1 VIAMTKE
8 ATIGVDLGGTKVS
21 IGKVEENRI
30 VKHTSSDI
38 SAEESEK
45 QILNEI
51 IQAVEEIFDPGV
63 AGIGV
68 GVPSVVDVEKGIVY
82 EVQNIASW
90 KKVPLKEILESHF
103 HKPVYVNNDANCFA
117 VGEKHFGKGRKFSNF
132 VGVTIGTGL
141 GAGIIINDRLY
152 CGPNCGAGEFGS
164 IPYKESILEY
174 YSGGQF
180 FMGEYGIKGDQVYAR
195 AKQGDK
201 NALEIFEQFGT
212 HVGEAMMIIMFAV
225 DPEAII
231 IGGAIS
237 QAFSF
242 FEKSMRERMKTF
254 PYKHAVERLV
264 IEITDKPQIAVL
276 GAAALYYD
284 AQLR

>member
-8 ATIGVDLGGTKVS
+8 AIIGVDLGGTKVS
-21 IGKVEENRI
+21 LGKVKENKI
-30 VKHTSSDI
+30 VKHISSDI
-38 SAEESEK
+38 SAQGSEK
-45 QILNEI
+45 QILGEI
-51 IQAVEEIFDPGV
+51 IQAIQEIFDPGV

-90 KKVPLKEILESHF
+90 KKVPLKEILESQF

-117 VGEKHFGKGRKFSNF
+117 VGEKHFGKGRKYSNF
-132 VGVTIGTGL
+132 VGVTLGTGL
-141 GAGIIINDRLY
+141 GTGIIINNRLY

-174 YSGGQF
+174 YCGGQF

-195 AKQGDK
+195 AKQGDE
-201 NALEIFEQFGT
+201 NALEIFEKFGT

-231 IGGAIS
+231 LGGAVT

-242 FEKSMRERMKTF
+242 FDKSMRERMKTF

-264 IEITDKPQIAVL
+264 IETTDQPQIAIL
-276 GAAALYYD
+276 GAAALHYD

>member
-1 VIAMTKE
+1 MTEE
-8 ATIGVDLGGTKVS
+8 AIIGVDLGGTKVS
-21 IGKVEENRI
+21 LGKVIKNRI
-30 VKHTSSDI
+30 VKHISSDI
-38 SAEESEK
+38 SAQESEK
-45 QILNEI
+45 QILSEI
-51 IQAVEEIFDPGV
+51 IKAIEEICDPTV

-68 GVPSVVDVEKGIVY
+68 GVPSVVDVERGIVY

-90 KKVPLKEILESHF
+90 KEVPLKEKLENHF

-117 VGEKHFGKGRKFSNF
+117 VGEKHFGKGKKYHNF

-141 GAGIIINDRLY
+141 GSGIIINNRLY
-152 CGPNCGAGEFGS
+152 CGSNCGAGEFGS
-164 IPYKESILEY
+164 IPYKKSILEY
-174 YSGGQF
+174 YCGGQF
-180 FMGEYGIKGDQVYAR
+180 FMGEYGIRGEQVYAR

-201 NALEIFEQFGT
+201 TAIEIFEQFGA
-212 HVGEAMMIIMFAV
+212 HVGEAMKIIMFSV

-231 IGGAIS
+231 IGGAVS

-254 PYKHAVERLV
+254 PYKHAVERLI
-264 IEITDKPQIAVL
+264 IETTDQPQIAIL

>member
-1 VIAMTKE
+1 MTRKVI
-8 ATIGVDLGGTKVS
+8 IGVDLGGTRVS
-21 IGKVEENRI
+21 IGKVKENRI
-30 VKHTSSDI
+30 VKHISSDI
-38 SAEESEK
+38 SAQGSEK
-45 QILNEI
+45 QILDEI
-51 IQAVEEIFDPGV
+51 IQPLEEIFDPDV

-90 KKVPLKEILESHF
+90 KKVPLKEILENHF

-117 VGEKHFGKGRKFSNF
+117 VGEKHFGKGKKFHNF

-152 CGPNCGAGEFGS
+152 SGPNCGAGEFGS
-164 IPYKESILEY
+164 IPYKKSILEY
-174 YSGGQF
+174 YCGGQF
-180 FMGEYGIKGDQVYAR
+180 FRGEYGIRGEQVYAR

-201 NALEIFEQFGT
+201 TALEIFEQFGI

-231 IGGAIS
+231 LGGAVT

-254 PYKHAVERLV
+254 PYQHAVERLI
-264 IEITDKPQIAVL
+264 IETTDQPQIAIL

-284 AQLR
+284 AQPR

>member
-1 VIAMTKE
+1 VTKE

-38 SAEESEK
+38 SAEGSEK

-51 IQAVEEIFDPGV
+51 IQAIEEIFDPGV

-117 VGEKHFGKGRKFSNF
+117 VGEKHFGKGRKYSNF

-164 IPYKESILEY
+164 IPYKKSILEY
-174 YSGGQF
+174 YCGGQF
-180 FMGEYGIKGDQVYAR
+180 FMGEYGIRGEQVYAR

-201 NALEIFEQFGT
+201 TALEIFDQFGA

-231 IGGAIS
+231 VGGAVS
-237 QAFSF
+237 EAFSF

-254 PYKHAVERLV
+254 PYKHAVELL
-264 IEITDKPQIAVL
+264 IIDTTDQPQIAIL

-284 AQLR
+284 AQLG

>member
-1 VIAMTKE
+1 MTKE

-21 IGKVEENRI
+21 IGKVKKSKI
-30 VKHTSSDI
+30 VKHTSSGI
-38 SAEESEK
+38 SAEGSEK
-45 QILNEI
+45 QILSEI
-51 IQAVEEIFDPGV
+51 IQAIEEIFDPGV

-117 VGEKHFGKGRKFSNF
+117 VGEKHFGKGRKYSNF

-141 GAGIIINDRLY
+141 GTGIIINDRLY

-164 IPYKESILEY
+164 IPYKKSILEY
-174 YSGGQF
+174 YCGGQF
-180 FMGEYGIKGDQVYAR
+180 FMGEYGINGEQVYAR

-201 NALEIFEQFGT
+201 TALEIFEQFGT
-212 HVGEAMMIIMFAV
+212 HVGEAMMIIMFAL

-231 IGGAIS
+231 VGGAIS
-237 QAFSF
+237 QSFSF

-254 PYKHAVERLV
+254 PYKHAVERLI
-264 IEITDKPQIAVL
+264 IETTDQPQIAIL
-276 GAAALYYD
+276 GAAALHYD
-284 AQLR
+284 SQLR

>member
-1 VIAMTKE
+1 MTTE
-8 ATIGVDLGGTKVS
+8 AIIGVDLGGTKVS
-21 IGKVEENRI
+21 LGKVQKNRI

-38 SAEESEK
+38 SAEGSEE
-45 QILNEI
+45 QILGEI
-51 IQAVEEIFDPGV
+51 IQAIEEIFDPGV

-68 GVPSVVDVEKGIVY
+68 GVPSVVDVERGIVY

-90 KKVPLKEILESHF
+90 KEVPLKELLEDHF
-103 HKPVYVNNDANCFA
+103 QKPIYVNNDANCFA
-117 VGEKHFGKGRKFSNF
+117 VGEKHFGKGKKYHNF
-132 VGVTIGTGL
+132 VGITLGTGV

-164 IPYKESILEY
+164 IPYKNSILEHY
-174 YSGGQF
+174 CGGQF
-180 FMGEYGIKGDQVYAR
+180 FISEYGTRGDEIYAR

-201 NALEIFEQFGT
+201 MALEIFEQFGF
-212 HVGEAMMIIMFAV
+212 HMGEAMMIIMFAV

-231 IGGAIS
+231 IGGAVAQS
-237 QAFSF
+237 FSF

-254 PYKHAVERLV
+254 PYQHAVERLV
-264 IEITDKPQIAVL
+264 IEITDQPQIAIL

>member
-1 VIAMTKE
+1 MIREVI
-8 ATIGVDLGGTKVS
+8 IGIDLGASKVR
-21 IGKVEENRI
+21 IGKVKKNKI
-30 VKHTSSDI
+30 VKHISSNI
-38 SAEESEK
+38 STEGSEK

-51 IQAVEEIFDPGV
+51 IQTIEEVFDPGV
-63 AGIGV
+63 AAIGV

-90 KKVPLKEILESHF
+90 QKVPLKEILENHF

-117 VGEKHFGKGRKFSNF
+117 VGEKHFGKGKKYRNF
-132 VGVTIGTGL
+132 VGVTIGTGV
-141 GAGIIINDRLY
+141 GAGIIINNRLY
-152 CGPNCGAGEFGS
+152 CGPNCGAGEFGI
-164 IPYKESILEY
+164 IPYKKSILEY
-174 YSGGQF
+174 YCSGQF
-180 FMGEYGIKGDQVYAR
+180 FTGEYGIRGDQVYAR

-201 NALEIFEQFGT
+201 TAIEIFEQFGA
-212 HVGEAMMIIMFAV
+212 HFGDAMMIIMFAV

-231 IGGAIS
+231 IGGAVS

-254 PYKHAVERLV
+254 PYKRALERII
-264 IEITDKPQIAVL
+264 IEKTDQPQIAIL

-284 AQLR
+284 AQSG

>member
-1 VIAMTKE
+1 MTKE

-38 SAEESEK
+38 SAEGSEK

-51 IQAVEEIFDPGV
+51 IQAIEEIFDPGV

-117 VGEKHFGKGRKFSNF
+117 VGEKHFGKGRKYSNF

-164 IPYKESILEY
+164 IPYKKSILEY
-174 YSGGQF
+174 YCGGQF
-180 FMGEYGIKGDQVYAR
+180 FMGEYGIRGEQVYAR

-201 NALEIFEQFGT
+201 TALEIFDQFGA

-231 IGGAIS
+231 VGGAVS
-237 QAFSF
+237 EAFSF

-254 PYKHAVERLV
+254 PYKHAVELL
-264 IEITDKPQIAVL
+264 IIDTTDQPQIAIL

-284 AQLR
+284 AQLG

>member
-1 VIAMTKE
+1 VITMTKE

-21 IGKVEENRI
+21 IGKVEKNKI

-38 SAEESEK
+38 SAEGSEK

-51 IQAVEEIFDPGV
+51 IQAIEEIFDPGV

-90 KKVPLKEILESHF
+90 KKVPLKEILENHF
-103 HKPVYVNNDANCFA
+103 HKPVYINNDANCFA
-117 VGEKHFGKGRKFSNF
+117 VGEKHFGKGRKYSNF

-164 IPYKESILEY
+164 IPYKKSILEY
-174 YSGGQF
+174 YCGGQF
-180 FMGEYGIKGDQVYAR
+180 FMGEYGIRGEQVYAR

-201 NALEIFEQFGT
+201 TAIEIFDQFGA

-231 IGGAIS
+231 VGGAVS
-237 QAFSF
+237 EAFSF

-254 PYKHAVERLV
+254 PYKHAVERLI
-264 IEITDKPQIAVL
+264 IETTDQPQIAIL

-284 AQLR
+284 AQLG

>member
-1 VIAMTKE
+1 VIAVTKE

-38 SAEESEK
+38 SAEGSEK

-51 IQAVEEIFDPGV
+51 IQAIEEIFDPGV

-117 VGEKHFGKGRKFSNF
+117 VGEKHFGKGRKYSNF

-164 IPYKESILEY
+164 IPYKKSILEY
-174 YSGGQF
+174 YCGGQF
-180 FMGEYGIKGDQVYAR
+180 FMGEYGIRGEQVYAR

-201 NALEIFEQFGT
+201 TALEIFDQFGA

-231 IGGAIS
+231 VGGAVS
-237 QAFSF
+237 EAFSF

-254 PYKHAVERLV
+254 PYKHAVELL
-264 IEITDKPQIAVL
+264 IIDTTDQPQIAIL

-284 AQLR
+284 AQLG

>member
-1 VIAMTKE
+1 VITMTTE
-8 ATIGVDLGGTKVS
+8 AIIGVDLGGTKVS
-21 IGKVEENRI
+21 LGKVKKNRI
-30 VKHTSSDI
+30 VKHISSDI
-38 SAEESEK
+38 SAEESEE
-45 QILNEI
+45 QILGEI
-51 IQAVEEIFDPGV
+51 IKAIEEIFDPGV

-68 GVPSVVDVEKGIVY
+68 GVPSVVDIEKGIVY
-82 EVQNIASW
+82 EVQNITSW

-117 VGEKHFGKGRKFSNF
+117 VGEKHFGKGRKYSNF

-141 GAGIIINDRLY
+141 GAGIIINNRLY
-152 CGPNCGAGEFGS
+152 YGSNCGAGEFGS
-164 IPYKESILEY
+164 IPYKRSILEY
-174 YSGGQF
+174 YCGGQF
-180 FMGEYGIKGDQVYAR
+180 FMGEYGIKGEQVYTR

-201 NALEIFEQFGT
+201 TALKIFKQFGT
-212 HVGEAMMIIMFAV
+212 HLGEAMMIIMFAV

-231 IGGAIS
+231 IGGAVS

-242 FEKSMRERMKTF
+242 FEKSMRERIKTF
-254 PYKHAVERLV
+254 PYKHAVERLI
-264 IEITDKPQIAVL
+264 IETTDQPQIAIL

>member
-1 VIAMTKE
+1 VITMIRE
-8 ATIGVDLGGTKVS
+8 VIIGIDLGASKVR
-21 IGKVEENRI
+21 IGKVKKNKI
-30 VKHTSSDI
+30 VKHISSNI
-38 SAEESEK
+38 STEGSEK

-51 IQAVEEIFDPGV
+51 IQTIEEVFDPGV
-63 AGIGV
+63 AAIGV

-90 KKVPLKEILESHF
+90 QKVPLKEILENHF

-117 VGEKHFGKGRKFSNF
+117 VGEKHFGKGKKYRNF
-132 VGVTIGTGL
+132 VGVTIGTGV
-141 GAGIIINDRLY
+141 GAGIIINNRLY
-152 CGPNCGAGEFGS
+152 CGPNCGAGEFGI
-164 IPYKESILEY
+164 IPYKKSILEY
-174 YSGGQF
+174 YCSGQF
-180 FMGEYGIKGDQVYAR
+180 FTGEYGIRGDQVYAR

-201 NALEIFEQFGT
+201 TAIEIFEQFGA
-212 HVGEAMMIIMFAV
+212 HFGDAMMIIMFAV

-231 IGGAIS
+231 IGGAVS

-254 PYKHAVERLV
+254 PYKRALERII
-264 IEITDKPQIAVL
+264 IEKTDQPQIAIL

-284 AQLR
+284 AQSG